1 MINFIKNLFKT
12 DFVEWERYKAKV
24 DFLDEF
30 NWQQN
35 IRKHNLK
42 VKK

>member
-1 MINFIKNLFKT
+1 MINFIKNLFET
-12 DFVEWERYKAKV
+12 EFVEWEQYKAKV

-30 NWQQN
+30 YWQQK
-35 IRKHNLK
+35 IRQHNLK